1 MIGTADPPILAGPDR
16 PRPDPAMPLNTPTPL
31 LLCADDYGLAPGV
44 NAAIRDLIARG
55 RVTATSVMSL
65 CPHWRTDAAA
75 LRGLKDKADVGL
87 HFTLTDQPPLGPMP
101 VLAPDGRLP
110 PLGRLMGWAYRGK
123 LDGPAARAEIRDELS
138 RQIAAFTDAWGA
150 APDYIDGHQH
160 VHQLPG
166 VRDVVVEA
174 LAALPG
180 AYVRLC
186 GEPLAAVLRR
196 RVAVPKALLIGGLG
210 GGLAR
215 MARARGIPANDRFA
229 GVYDFAGNRPFAEL
243 MPRFLEGI
251 GGRPLVMVHPGLPD
265 EELRRVDGL
274 VEPRRAEYDYLGGP
288 EFAALLERRNI
299 RLTRFAGLSPR
310 RAFAG

>member
-1 MIGTADPPILAGPDR
+1 MSQKP
-16 PRPDPAMPLNTPTPL
+16 PTPL

-44 NAAIRDLIARG
+44 NSAIRDLIARG
-55 RVTATSVMSL
+55 RLTATSVMSL
-65 CPHWRTDAAA
+65 CPHWRPDAAA
-75 LRGLKDKADVGL
+75 LRALKDKADVGL

-101 VLAPDGRLP
+101 TLAPDGRLP
-110 PLGRLMGWAYRGK
+110 PLGRLMGWAYRGR
-123 LDGPAARAEIRDELS
+123 LNAPAARAEIRDELS

-166 VRDVVVEA
+166 VRDLVVEA

-186 GEPLAAVLRR
+186 GEPVAAVLRR
-196 RVAVPKALLIGGLG
+196 RVAVPKTLLIAGLG

-215 MARARGIPANDRFA
+215 MVRARGIPANDRFA
-229 GVYDFAGNRPFAEL
+229 GVYDFAGKCPFTEL

-251 GGRPLVMVHPGLPD
+251 GGGSGSRTLVMVHPGLPD
-265 EELRRVDGL
+265 DELRRVDSL
-274 VEPRRAEYDYLGGP
+274 VEPRRAEYDYLRGP
-288 EFAALLERRNI
+288 EFAALLDRCNI
-299 RLTRFAGLSPR
+299 RLTRFAGLL
-310 RAFAG
+310 AG

>member
-1 MIGTADPPILAGPDR
+1 
-16 PRPDPAMPLNTPTPL
+16 MPQNTPIPL

-55 RVTATSVMSL
+55 RLTATSVMSL

-75 LRGLKDKADVGL
+75 LRDLKGKADVGL

-101 VLAPDGRLP
+101 TLAPDGRLP

-123 LDGPAARAEIRDELS
+123 LNAPAAQAEIRAELA

-150 APDYIDGHQH
+150 APDHIDGHQH

-166 VRDVVVEA
+166 VRDAVVEA

-186 GEPLAAVLRR
+186 GEPVTAVLRR
-196 RVAVPKALLIGGLG
+196 RVAVPKTLLIGGLG

-215 MARARGIPANDRFA
+215 MLRARGIPANDRFA
-229 GVYDFAGNRPFAEL
+229 GVYDFAGSRPFAEL
-243 MPRFLEGI
+243 MPRFLEGTD
-251 GGRPLVMVHPGLPD
+251 GRALVMVHPGLPD
-265 EELRRVDGL
+265 GELRRVDSL
-274 VEPRRAEYDYLGGP
+274 VEPRRAEYDYLRGP
-288 EFAALLERRNI
+288 DFADLLERRNI
-299 RLTRFAGLSPR
+299 RLTRFAGL
-310 RAFAG
+310 RAG